1 MRDPETGQLLHRA
14 LVFMTNNDADLVRQV
29 RQGNRKAF
37 AMFVECYEKPIFNL
51 AYRMV
56 RDPDDAADITQ
67 NAFVK
72 AYLKLDTYNPAYKF
86 FNWLYRIAVNEALN
100 HLSRKK
106 RAQELA
112 YEPPARPKTPDEDYQ
127 LSEMSDL
134 LARALSAMAEE
145 QRLVIILKHLLL
157 LSYRDIASILEI
169 PDKTVKSRLF
179 SARQAL
185 KEQLVKQGYTR

>member
-1 MRDPETGQLLHRA
+1 
-14 LVFMTNNDADLVRQV
+14 MTNNDADLVRQV

-72 AYLKLDTYNPAYKF
+72 AYLKLDSYNPAYKF

-106 RAQELA
+106 RAQERAQELA
-112 YEPPARPKTPDEDYQ
+112 YEPPASPRTPDEDYQ

-134 LARALSAMAEE
+134 LARALAAMAEE

-157 LSYRDIASILEI
+157 LSYRDIASILGI

-179 SARQAL
+179 SARQVL
-185 KEQLVKQGYTR
+185 REQLVKQGYTR

>member
-1 MRDPETGQLLHRA
+1 
-14 LVFMTNNDADLVRQV
+14 MTNNDADLVRQV

-100 HLSRKK
+100 HLSRKR
-106 RAQELA
+106 RAQEFA
-112 YEPPARPKTPDEDYQ
+112 YEPPATPKTPDEDYQ